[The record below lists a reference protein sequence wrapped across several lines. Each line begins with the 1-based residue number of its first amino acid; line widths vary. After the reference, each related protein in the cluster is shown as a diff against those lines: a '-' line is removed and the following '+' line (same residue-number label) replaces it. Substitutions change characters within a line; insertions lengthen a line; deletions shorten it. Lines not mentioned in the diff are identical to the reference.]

1 MLHESIATR
10 LLLPPL
16 IHHDLFPPL
25 PLLLLLWLD
34 AAQTRREECCFA
46 GHVVFA
52 VGMLPSPPSP
62 CTVYMLL
69 TQHKMLRST
78 QAKER
83 KRERDA
89 CHDLHFKGSN
99 FNVDAVCML
108 CGCQESV
115 HYKWRLINIPNVAQ
129 IDQQACEKERD
140 GERGCKVLSNLIY
153 VPTTTIKVHAERDT
167 LQSHAQS
174 ASLSLSPSP
183 SQQQQKPD
191 KLVSTTFVA
200 KQRRQDQNQRAT
212 TATTK
217 TKAQ

>member
-25 PLLLLLWLD
+25 LLLLLLWLD
-34 AAQTRREECCFA
+34 AAQTWREECCFA

-83 KRERDA
+83 EGERGRERCLPWFA
-89 CHDLHFKGSN
+89 FQRKQLQCGCC
-99 FNVDAVCML
+99 VDAVWMPRECALQMAPHKHSK
-108 CGCQESV
+108 CCANRSTGVQE
-115 HYKWRLINIPNVAQ
+115 R
-129 IDQQACEKERD
+129 ERE

-153 VPTTTIKVHAERDT
+153 VPTTIKVHAERDT

-174 ASLSLSPSP
+174 ASLSPSP

-200 KQRRQDQNQRAT
+200 KQRRQDQNQRAK
-212 TATTK
+212 TTK

>member
-25 PLLLLLWLD
+25 PLLLLWLD

-78 QAKER
+78 QANER
-83 KRERDA
+83 EGERRREGESDA

-99 FNVDAVCML
+99 FNVDAVWMPRECALQMAPHKHSK
-108 CGCQESV
+108 CCANRSTGVQE
-115 HYKWRLINIPNVAQ
+115 R
-129 IDQQACEKERD
+129 ERE

-153 VPTTTIKVHAERDT
+153 VPTTIKVHAERDT

-174 ASLSLSPSP
+174 ASLSPSP

>member
-16 IHHDLFPPL
+16 IHHDLFPPPL
-25 PLLLLLWLD
+25 LLLLLLWLD
-34 AAQTRREECCFA
+34 AAQTRGEECCFA

-83 KRERDA
+83 KRESDA

-99 FNVDAVCML
+99 FNVDAVWML

-174 ASLSLSPSP
+174 ASLSPSPSP
-183 SQQQQKPD
+183 SQQKPD

-200 KQRRQDQNQRAT
+200 KQRRQDQNQRAK
-212 TATTK
+212 TTK